1 MLPQFRRER
10 DKAKTFS
17 VSTFTTGPF
26 LIESNG
32 QYMTGI
38 IMLKFH

>member
-1 MLPQFRRER
+1 MVPQFRRER
-10 DKAKTFS
+10 DKAKMLS

-26 LIESNG
+26 VVESNG

-38 IMLKFH
+38 IMLNFH